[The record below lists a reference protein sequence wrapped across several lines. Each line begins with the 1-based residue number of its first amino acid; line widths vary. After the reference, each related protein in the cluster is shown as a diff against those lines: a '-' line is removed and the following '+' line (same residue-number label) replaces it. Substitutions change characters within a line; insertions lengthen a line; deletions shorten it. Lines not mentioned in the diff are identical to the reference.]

1 MSDQS
6 PGPAPSGPGPASD
19 AAVGARAQIDRLL
32 RQRSPLVVLGAL
44 TVGALAAVAAMWG
57 AWFWLFDG
65 LPRVP
70 DPRALWTMNRQPS
83 VTFVDRT
90 GELIGVRGPYYG
102 EAVRLQELPPFV
114 PQAFL
119 AIEDRRF
126 YEHRGVD
133 RQALIRAA
141 AVNLGA
147 GGRTRQGGSTITQ
160 QLVKNLFLKPD
171 RTLRRKVQEMILA
184 GRIERQLTKEQIL
197 ELYLNRIYL
206 GEQAYGV
213 DAASRRYFGKPASR
227 LTAPEAALLA
237 ALPKAPTELAP
248 TRNFKGAKERQLVV
262 LQAMVDQTFITPE
275 DRDRFAE
282 TPIKVSKP
290 LRAEGELGYAFDM
303 AMDEAR
309 RLGGP
314 LPQDLVITLSID
326 PVLQAEAARIVRSFT
341 LAAGGKKKP
350 LQGALMS
357 VDRDG
362 AIVALVGG
370 TSYAKSK
377 FNRVTQAKRQPG
389 STFKTFV
396 YAAALENDLTPD
408 DVRYDEPINIRGW
421 SPKNYGEGYRGAVTL
436 RTAFAQSLNTV
447 AAQVAEEIGQDKV
460 VELAKRFG
468 ITTPLQPVPA
478 ISLGSGEVTL
488 FDMTNAFSVVMREGA
503 RIDAHLVDA
512 VRDTRGAMLY
522 QRTPSEPEQI
532 YDQDLAHRLT
542 GMMGRVIQT
551 GTGVRAR
558 LPGRDA
564 AGKTG
569 TSSDWRDAW
578 FIGFTAD
585 YTTGVWV
592 GYDDYTPMPQIA
604 GSGPPA
610 EIWAEYMTFA
620 QRDLPNTKLAG
631 IEPPP
636 VPTRRQFEIA
646 DFYDA
651 LSAAFGSVFG
661 DEDDETRAPAAPPIR

>member
-1 MSDQS
+1 M
-6 PGPAPSGPGPASD
+6 
-19 AAVGARAQIDRLL
+19 AQ
-32 RQRSPLVVLGAL
+32 P
-44 TVGALAAVAAMWG
+44 LAAAMYG

-70 DPRALWTMNRQPS
+70 DPQSLWAMNRQPS

-90 GELIGVRGPYYG
+90 GEVLAVRGPYYG

-141 AVNLGA
+141 AVNIGA
-147 GGRTRQGGSTITQ
+147 GGKTRQGGSTITQ

-206 GEQAYGV
+206 GEQAFGV
-213 DAASRRYFGKPASR
+213 DAAARRYFGKPASR

-237 ALPKAPTELAP
+237 ALPKAPTELSP
-248 TRNFKGAKERQLVV
+248 TRNFKGAKERQAIV
-262 LQAMVDQTFITPE
+262 LQAMVDQSFITPE
-275 DRDRFAE
+275 DRDRFANAA
-282 TPIKVSKP
+282 IKVSKP
-290 LRAEGELGYAFDM
+290 LPPEGELGYAFDM
-303 AMDEAR
+303 ATDEAR
-309 RLGGP
+309 RLGGR
-314 LPQDLVITLSID
+314 LPQDLVITLTID
-326 PVLQAEAARIVRSFT
+326 PDLQNNAARIVREFT
-341 LAAGGKKKP
+341 LAAGGRKKP

-370 TSYAKSK
+370 TGYSKSK
-377 FNRVTQAKRQPG
+377 FNRVWQARRQPG
-389 STFKTFV
+389 STFKMFV
-396 YAAALENDLTPD
+396 YAAALEHDLSPD
-408 DVRYDEPINIRGW
+408 DVRYDEPVTIRGW
-421 SPKNYGEGYRGAVTL
+421 TPKNYGEGYRGAVTL

-447 AAQVAEEIGQDKV
+447 AAQVGEEVGQDKV
-460 VELAKRFG
+460 VEIAQRFG
-468 ITTPLQPVPA
+468 VTTPLQPVPA
-478 ISLGSGEVTL
+478 LSLGASEVTL
-488 FDMTNAFSVVMREGA
+488 YDLTNAFAVMMRGGA
-503 RIDAHLVDA
+503 RLNPHLVDA
-512 VRDTRGAMLY
+512 VRDTRGAPVY
-522 QRTPSEPEQI
+522 QFVPAEPEQV
-532 YDQDLAHRLT
+532 YDEDLAERLT
-542 GMMGRVIQT
+542 GMMGRVVQT

-558 LPGRDA
+558 LPGRDV

-578 FIGFTAD
+578 FVGFTAD

-592 GYDDYTPMPQIA
+592 GYDDYTPMAQIA

-610 EIWAEYMTFA
+610 EIWAEFMTYA
-620 QRDLPNTKLAG
+620 SRNLPATPLAG
-631 IEPPP
+631 VEPPP
-636 VPTRRQFEIA
+636 PPTRRQFEIA
-646 DFYDA
+646 SFYDA
-651 LSAAFGSVFG
+651 LSAAFGAAFG
-661 DEDDETRAPAAPPIR
+661 DDEPSRSDEPPMR

>member
-1 MSDQS
+1 VLI
-6 PGPAPSGPGPASD
+6 AL
-19 AAVGARAQIDRLL
+19 AVGAI
-32 RQRSPLVVLGAL
+32 
-44 TVGALAAVAAMWG
+44 TAAAAMYG
-57 AWFWLFDG
+57 ASFWLFDG

-70 DPRALWTMNRQPS
+70 EPRSLWTMNRQPS
-83 VTFVDRT
+83 TTFVDRT
-90 GELIGVRGPYYG
+90 GEVLAVRGPYYG
-102 EAVRLQELPPFV
+102 EAVNLQTLPPFV

-147 GGRTRQGGSTITQ
+147 GGKTRQGGSTITQ

-213 DAASRRYFGKPASR
+213 DAAARRFFGKPASR

-237 ALPKAPTELAP
+237 ALPKAPTELSP
-248 TRNFKGAKERQLVV
+248 TRNFQGAKDRQGIV
-262 LQAMVDQTFITPE
+262 LQAMVDQGFITPE
-275 DRDRFAE
+275 DGERFVAA
-282 TPIKVSKP
+282 PIKVSKP
-290 LRAEGELGYAFDM
+290 LPPEGELGYAFDQ
-303 AMDEAR
+303 AIEEAR
-309 RLGGP
+309 RIGGGK

-326 PVLQAEAARIVRSFT
+326 PDLQAAASRIVRDFT
-341 LAAGGKKKP
+341 LRAGGRKKK

-357 VDRDG
+357 VDREG

-370 TSYAKSK
+370 VSYSESK
-377 FNRVTQAKRQPG
+377 FNRVVQAKRQPG
-389 STFKTFV
+389 STFKVFV
-396 YAAALENDLTPD
+396 YAAALENGLTPG
-408 DVRYDEPINIRGW
+408 DVRYDEPISIRGW
-421 SPKNYGEGYRGAVTL
+421 TPKNYGEGFRGAVTL

-447 AAQVAEEIGQDKV
+447 AAQVGEEVGQDKV

-468 ITTPLQPVPA
+468 IGTPLQPVPA
-478 ISLGSGEVTL
+478 ISLGASEATL
-488 FDMTNAFSVVMREGA
+488 YDMTNAFSVVMREGA
-503 RIDAHLVDA
+503 RLDPHLVEA
-512 VRDTRGAMLY
+512 IRDTRGDAIY
-522 QRTPSEPEQI
+522 QRLPAELEQV

-542 GMMGRVIQT
+542 GMMGRVVQT

-558 LPGRDA
+558 LPGRQI

-578 FIGFTAD
+578 FVGFTAD

-592 GYDDYTPMPQIA
+592 GYDDYTPMAQIA

-610 EIWAEYMTFA
+610 EIWAEYMTYA
-620 QRDLPNTKLAG
+620 SRNLPATDLPG
-631 IEPPP
+631 VEPPP
-636 VPTRRQFEIA
+636 APSRRQFEIA

-651 LSAAFGSVFG
+651 LSAAFGSVFS
-661 DEDDETRAPAAPPIR
+661 DDETDERPRREQRDPRVAQPIR